1 MALNRG
7 AEQVP
12 AGLIPVLLPGETLII
27 AQHEH
32 WARVAEPVITTAAVF
47 ALAILVDWRI
57 TASTEFIATA
67 LWWCFFVTVFRLLW
81 RLSQWRH
88 NWFVA
93 TEKRLLLRYGLITHK
108 VAMMPLAKVTDM
120 NYERTIPGQLL
131 GYGRFI
137 LESAGQDQ
145 ALHVINWVQHPDV
158 TYRAICAE
166 IFDILPPGEADHGE
180 PAAGDQSDPEGDG
193 PGGSDGPGSPSGPEG
208 PSGPSGPGGRGGRG
222 DQRRP
227 APNLSPISRGP
238 ESPESLQHKAGY
250 PDVHRVHNPVQ
261 DRLDSYSRAVPITP
275 AEEGEAI
282 YQSDDIRKRRRAA
295 NTGPLPLWPTD

>member
-1 MALNRG
+1 MALRRG

-12 AGLIPVLLPGETLII
+12 VGLIPVLLPGETLII
-27 AQHEH
+27 AQREH
-32 WARVAEPVITTAAVF
+32 WARVAEPIITTAAVF
-47 ALAILVDWRI
+47 AVAILVDWRI

-81 RLSQWRH
+81 RLLQWRH

-93 TEKRLLLRYGLITHK
+93 TEKRLLLRYGLVTHK
-108 VAMMPLAKVTDM
+108 VAMMPLSKVTDM
-120 NYERTIPGQLL
+120 TYERTIPGQLL

-145 ALHVINWVQHPDV
+145 ALHIINWVPHPDV

-166 IFDILPPGEADHGE
+166 IFHIQPPGEADDGE
-180 PAAGDQSDPEGDG
+180 PEAGDQDDPAGDG
-193 PGGSDGPGSPSGPEG
+193 PGGPDGPNGKG
-208 PSGPSGPGGRGGRG
+208 GPGGRGEK
-222 DQRRP
+222 RRP
-227 APNLSPISRGP
+227 SANLSPISRGP
-238 ESPESLQHKAGY
+238 ESPESLAHKAGY

-275 AEEGEAI
+275 AEDGEPI

-295 NTGPLPLWPTD
+295 DTGPLPLWPTD

>member
-1 MALNRG
+1 MALKRG

-27 AQHEH
+27 AQREH

-67 LWWCFFVTVFRLLW
+67 LWWCFFVTVIRLLW
-81 RLSQWRH
+81 RLLHWRH

-108 VAMMPLAKVTDM
+108 VAMMPLSKVTDM
-120 NYERTIPGQLL
+120 TYERTIPGQLL

-145 ALHVINWVQHPDV
+145 ALRLINWVPHPDV

-166 IFDILPPGEADHGE
+166 IFHILPPDEADDGDPE
-180 PAAGDQSDPEGDG
+180 AGDESAPEAG
-193 PGGSDGPGSPSGPEG
+193 GPEG
-208 PSGPSGPGGRGGRG
+208 PDGPDGPDGPGERGN
-222 DQRRP
+222 QRRP
-227 APNLSPISRGP
+227 AANLSPISRGP
-238 ESPESLQHKAGY
+238 ESPESLQHKVGY

-275 AEEGEAI
+275 AEEGEPI

-295 NTGPLPLWPTD
+295 DTGPLPLWPTD

>member
-1 MALNRG
+1 MAQKQG

-27 AQHEH
+27 AQREH
-32 WARVAEPVITTAAVF
+32 WARVAEPIITTAAVF
-47 ALAILVDWRI
+47 AVAILVDWRI

-81 RLSQWRH
+81 RLLQWRH

-108 VAMMPLAKVTDM
+108 VAMMPLSKVTDM
-120 NYERTIPGQLL
+120 TYERTIPGQLL

-145 ALHVINWVQHPDV
+145 ALHIINWVPHPDV

-166 IFDILPPGEADHGE
+166 IFHILPPGEGDDGE
-180 PAAGDQSDPEGDG
+180 PEAGDQDDPDGDG
-193 PGGSDGPGSPSGPEG
+193 PGAPDGPNGEG
-208 PSGPSGPGGRGGRG
+208 GPGGRGEK
-222 DQRRP
+222 RRP
-227 APNLSPISRGP
+227 SANLSPISRGP

-250 PDVHRVHNPVQ
+250 PDVHRVHNPVH

-275 AEEGEAI
+275 AEEGEPI

-295 NTGPLPLWPTD
+295 DTGPLPLWPTD